1 MAIKS
6 DLNMIH
12 VAMTDID
19 RVIEL
24 GWHCVVLEPHRAAH
38 VWPEVHKWC
47 VSEFG
52 QHNYTHW
59 GASFYFRNEKDAVL
73 FALKY
78 N

>member
-1 MAIKS
+1 MAIKAN
-6 DLNMIH
+6 LNMIH
-12 VAMTDID
+12 TSMTEVA
-19 RVIEL
+19 RAIES
-24 GWHCVVLEPHRAAH
+24 GWHCIVLEPQQAAF
-38 VWPEVHKWC
+38 VWPDVHKWC

-59 GASFYFRNEKDAVL
+59 GSEFYFRRENDAVL